1 MDGATFSA
9 VRHMDVPVD
18 PEKIEQAAPAPS
30 TGSEPAPDVG
40 KPALPPESSPGSA
53 KDEEKRTLLEAVVSA
68 VDPKRVE
75 DEDAVEKPAAPSA
88 AESSPAEGAQS
99 PPEPATKPNGNDVSD
114 DALLAALDAL
124 KGDVPLNKIERFREV
139 LQENRQLKATSE
151 RFAQL
156 DQTMTE
162 IGNDAR
168 RMGLTND
175 ELAQL
180 FAWPRL
186 LAKDPAAAV
195 ETLQAFSARWQER
208 VGNTLPSD
216 LKQRVDDG
224 VLDEASAKEIAQLRA
239 NKSLSET
246 RSRADQ
252 EDRER
257 QEASTR
263 QSEIVTSVNAY
274 QDELRRSD
282 PDYTPAKHGMVVD
295 ALTALVSAHGRPTNV
310 TEARAMAKQAYDTV
324 NARLASLRPA
334 PRQVQPPVGRRLNRP
349 AEAQPKSML
358 EAITLAVGGD

>member
-1 MDGATFSA
+1 MDP
-9 VRHMDVPVD
+9 DQ
-18 PEKIEQAAPAPS
+18 IEQAAPVPS
-30 TGSEPAPDVG
+30 TGNSEPAPDAG
-40 KPALPPESSPGSA
+40 KPALPPESSPGTA
-53 KDEEKRTLLEAVVSA
+53 KDEEKKSLLEAVVSA
-68 VDPKRVE
+68 VDPKRIE
-75 DEDAVEKPAAPSA
+75 DEDAVEKPAPPSA
-88 AESSPAEGAQS
+88 ADSSPAEGAQS
-99 PPEPATKPNGNDVSD
+99 PEPATKPNGNDVSD

-156 DQTMTE
+156 DQTLTE

-168 RMGLTND
+168 RVGLTDD

-186 LAKDPAAAV
+186 LAKDPHSAV
-195 ETLQAFSARWQER
+195 EALQAFSARWMER
-208 VGNTLPSD
+208 VGNTLPAD

-257 QEASTR
+257 QEASAR

-274 QDELRRSD
+274 QEELRRSD

-295 ALTALVSAHGRPTNV
+295 ALTALVAAHGRPTNV

-324 NARLASLRPA
+324 TARLASLRPA
-334 PRQVQPPVGRRLNRP
+334 PRQVQSPTVGRRLNRP